1 MICLQIIGNVVSA
14 SRLLTRTHL
23 VNNSKTRKDDRKASD
38 PKMYFLFFSAWDTH
52 LNTHRIHEMVDKT
65 YLFVIIL
72 HSDFLK
78 LQYEAYSQNK
88 CNANQKPCCF
98 FFFNLVSLI
107 PLKSSNS
114 LRHFFKLLALK
125 YTTINA

>member
-1 MICLQIIGNVVSA
+1 MTGKQVTPKCISYSFLPGILI
-14 SRLLTRTHL
+14 LT
-23 VNNSKTRKDDRKASD
+23 
-38 PKMYFLFFSAWDTH
+38 
-52 LNTHRIHEMVDKT
+52 LNHIHEMVDKT

-98 FFFNLVSLI
+98 FF
-107 PLKSSNS
+107 
-114 LRHFFKLLALK
+114 
-125 YTTINA
+125 